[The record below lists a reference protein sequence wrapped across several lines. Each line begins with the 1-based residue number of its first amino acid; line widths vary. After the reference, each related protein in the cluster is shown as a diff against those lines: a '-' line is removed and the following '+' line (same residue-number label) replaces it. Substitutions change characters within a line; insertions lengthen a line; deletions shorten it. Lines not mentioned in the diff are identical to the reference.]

1 MTNKAQHTK
10 GRLYYHKT
18 DGGAEYLCAGCIN
31 DNANAADLGTA
42 VARLDGTPE
51 LFPLYA
57 AAPEMYQALLAFQE
71 GLRDGSI
78 RWAKPRQADSD
89 PYHKANTLACEAI
102 AKAEGRE

>member
-1 MTNKAQHTK
+1 MKTKNAQHTK

-57 AAPEMYQALLAFQE
+57 AAQDLLAALSKMRSWVSLKGHFN
-71 GLRDGSI
+71 S
-78 RWAKPRQADSD
+78 
-89 PYHKANTLACEAI
+89 KAGEEVMAQVNAAI
-102 AKAEGRE
+102 ARAEAQP